1 MMLEELA
8 KLESITQRTGEKV
21 VPYLNRIKLAAA
33 SVKMM
38 KFGTCSRKTH
48 PDLNL
53 EECIKGPNEEP
64 ATNLNWPCAKGAVWE
79 TLKRRSLEGATLHEI
94 GILIDS
100 HEECPP
106 CCRKV
111 RDSYFED
118 WLIKKQFLDNM
129 HDKKMR
135 MQLDLALLGDH
146 WMSLGMKEKFNP
158 MSFNMASIIFFAKQ
172 NEQGFRFQ
180 GVAVDLTTQLVAKMD
195 LKGKTNNS

>member
-1 MMLEELA
+1 MVQEMLA

-33 SVKMM
+33 SVKKM
-38 KFGTCSRKTH
+38 KLGTH

-64 ATNLNWPCAKGAVWE
+64 ATNVSWPCAKGAVWE

-94 GILIDS
+94 GILTDF
-100 HEECPP
+100 HKDCPP

-111 RDSYFED
+111 KDYYFED
-118 WLIKKQFLDNM
+118 RLIKKQFLGNM

-135 MQLDLALLGDH
+135 MQLEVALFGE
-146 WMSLGMKEKFNP
+146 WMRYVHTRTVKFDVMDMP
-158 MSFNMASIIFFAKQ
+158 MADIMFFAKVI
-172 NEQGFRFQ
+172 EDFPC
-180 GVAVDLTTQLVAKMD
+180 
-195 LKGKTNNS
+195 